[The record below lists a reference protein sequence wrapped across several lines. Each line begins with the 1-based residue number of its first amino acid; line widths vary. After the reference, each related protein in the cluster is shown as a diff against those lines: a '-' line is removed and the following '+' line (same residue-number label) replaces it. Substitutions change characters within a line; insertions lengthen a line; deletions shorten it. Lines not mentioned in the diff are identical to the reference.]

1 MNPLSAQSIVETL
14 GLVGVL
20 MVLLVETG
28 LLIGLVLPGDSL
40 LFVAGVAASGVAMK
54 AVGVQ
59 LSLPLLMIGAPIAAI
74 IGSQVGRNI
83 GEKLGRPL
91 FARPD
96 GRIFSQDR
104 VKKTEDFLA
113 RYGYAKALILAR
125 FVPVV
130 RTLINP
136 IAGVIRMPKATF
148 FKWNVVSAII
158 WTESVIILGYV
169 LGEKLKGS
177 IDKYLLPIVAL
188 VIVISILPLLLGFI
202 KERKNKS

>member
-14 GLVGVL
+14 GLVGVF
-20 MVLLVETG
+20 MVLLAETA
-28 LLIGLVLPGDSL
+28 LLIGLILPGDSL

-59 LSLPLLMIGAPIAAI
+59 LSLPVLMIGAPIAAI
-74 IGSQVGRNI
+74 VGSQVGRNI

-130 RTLINP
+130 RTFINP
-136 IAGVIRMPKATF
+136 IAGVIGMPKATF
-148 FKWNVVSAII
+148 LKWNVISAIL
-158 WTESVIILGYV
+158 WTESVIILGYL

-177 IDKYLLPIVAL
+177 IDKYLLPIVAV

>member
-14 GLVGVL
+14 GLVGVF
-20 MVLLVETG
+20 MVLLAETG

-59 LSLPLLMIGAPIAAI
+59 LSLPALMMGAPLAAI

-96 GRIFSQDR
+96 GRIFSQAR

-136 IAGVIRMPKATF
+136 IAGVIGMPKATF
-148 FKWNVVSAII
+148 FKWNVIGALL
-158 WTESVIILGYV
+158 WTEVVIVLGYV

-177 IDKYLLPIVAL
+177 IDKYLLPIVAI
-188 VIVISILPLLLGFI
+188 VIVISILPLLFGI
-202 KERKNKS
+202 MKERKNKA

>member
-74 IGSQVGRNI
+74 VGSQVGRNI
-83 GEKLGRPL
+83 GEKFGRPL

-136 IAGVIRMPKATF
+136 IAGVIGMPKATF

-177 IDKYLLPIVAL
+177 IDKYLLPIVAV